1 MLEILKRELNLIQG
15 GISIYDLLKIDLKC
29 AQLDLQIEMEENP
42 LNEFTVH
49 LEGNIINCTQ
59 TNPLT
64 NILPLKKK

>member
-1 MLEILKRELNLIQG
+1 MIEIFKNELNLIQG
-15 GISIYDLLKIDLKC
+15 GISLYDLLKLDIKC
-29 AQLDLQIEMEENP
+29 AQIDLQIEMEDKP

-49 LEGNIINCTQ
+49 LEGSVKNCTQ